1 MCTYATARSL
11 FSCAKKQ
18 LAQPTHQ
25 IPART
30 SCEWG
35 FFYSI
40 PGFSQLHSRLPIMI
54 PPSHSPLPSPLSHS
68 IAHTPQLSDW
78 NLNFFLRAPCN
89 ARTRRLSLPKSPFR
103 AVLRPEDFRS
113 SRASTAISPAN
124 SSEFTGEILM

>member
-25 IPART
+25 IPTRT

-54 PPSHSPLPSPLSHS
+54 PPSHSPLPSPTLPLHCTRTTALRLQS
-68 IAHTPQLSDW
+68 
-78 NLNFFLRAPCN
+78 NFFLRAPCN
-89 ARTRRLSLPKSPFR
+89 ARTRRLSPPKSPFH
-103 AVLRPEDFRS
+103 AVLRSEDFWS

-124 SSEFTGEILM
+124 SSEFTGEVLM